1 MQINFVWTI
10 KVVLFLAVLAI
21 TLLWAAA
28 VAAKYWWKR
37 LIEWI
42 KQQSKRKEK

>member
-10 KVVLFLAVLAI
+10 GDILFLVVLATA
-21 TLLWAAA
+21 LLWAAA
-28 VAAKYWWKR
+28 VAAKYWWER
-37 LIEWI
+37 LIEWT